1 MSAIA
6 DTPSERRFSALYV
19 RDFRRYFTGQAISLT
34 GTWMQQTAL
43 GWLVYSITG
52 SEFFLGMLGMA
63 MALPVLLFTLFGGI
77 LADRFNKK
85 NILMITQLLSTIPA
99 LFLAA
104 LIVLEVKNIWLILA
118 AALVLGTINAIDI
131 PARQSFTIEIA
142 GRENLEGAVALNS
155 TVFHTARLV
164 GPAIAGFI
172 IAGHS
177 MLMCF
182 VVNALSFLPA
192 TYVLS
197 KIARP
202 ESPGRLEHPL
212 PPDMSDASGQSSLL
226 EPSPCRGPS
235 ASRNGIFGKLAQGF
249 SFIKNDRQVAAL
261 LLTLSVMSLFGIP
274 FSQFLPVYADRVF
287 HAGPRGLGY
296 LMSAVGG
303 GSALAGFF
311 IAFKG
316 NGGKKLR
323 FMSCTGALFP
333 LSLMSFTVVDNFYAA
348 MFFLAL
354 TGFNVVGMI
363 ATANSFIQLRVS
375 DELRGRVMSVF
386 AIMLLGMTPIGAA
399 MMGIAADVVGLKSTL
414 MAGAAICLTG
424 FFILRR
430 WWCVEAPPD
439 IDAQP
444 EAAAEM

>member
-6 DTPSERRFSALYV
+6 DTPPQRRFSALYV
-19 RDFRRYFTGQAISLT
+19 RDFRRYFTGQAVSLT

-52 SEFFLGMLGMA
+52 SELFLGFLGMAL
-63 MALPVLLFTLFGGI
+63 ALPVLLFTLFGGI
-77 LADRFNKK
+77 LADKFNKK
-85 NILMITQLLSTIPA
+85 NILMITQSLSTIPA

-104 LIVLEVKNIWLILA
+104 LIAMDIKNVWLILA
-118 AALVLGTINAIDI
+118 SALVLGTINAIDI

-142 GRENLEGAVALNS
+142 GRENLQGAVALNS
-155 TVFHTARLV
+155 TAFHTARLV

-177 MLMCF
+177 MFMCF
-182 VVNALSFLPA
+182 VVNALSFLPV

-197 KIARP
+197 GIKPP
-202 ESPGRLEHPL
+202 E
-212 PPDMSDASGQSSLL
+212 PPDMSNAPDMSALP
-226 EPSPCRGPS
+226 ERSPRRGPF
-235 ASRNGIFGKLAQGF
+235 ASQNGIFGKLAQGF
-249 SFIKNDRQVAAL
+249 SFIKNDRQVAGL
-261 LLTLSVMSLFGIP
+261 LLTLTVFSLFGIP

-287 HAGPRGLGY
+287 HAGPKGLGY
-296 LMSAVGG
+296 LMSAVGF
-303 GSALAGFF
+303 GSALAGVF

-323 FMSCTGALFP
+323 FMSRTGALFP
-333 LSLMSFTVVDNFYAA
+333 PALLIFTVVNNFYAA
-348 MFFLAL
+348 LFFLAV
-354 TGFNVVGMI
+354 TGFNIVGFV
-363 ATANSFIQLRVS
+363 ATANSFIQLKVS

-399 MMGIAADVVGLKSTL
+399 MMGIAAGVVGLNNTL
-414 MAGAAICLTG
+414 MAGSAVCLAG

-430 WWCVEAPPD
+430 WWCKD
-439 IDAQP
+439 I
-444 EAAAEM
+444 